1 MRVAY
6 AHVLLLLLVLV
17 LVVQLL
23 PPTCKLSSTS
33 SSTGKDIINKY
44 TKYDYECECEL
55 QNKGPQ

>member
-17 LVVQLL
+17 VQLV
-23 PPTCKLSSTS
+23 PPTCKWSSTS